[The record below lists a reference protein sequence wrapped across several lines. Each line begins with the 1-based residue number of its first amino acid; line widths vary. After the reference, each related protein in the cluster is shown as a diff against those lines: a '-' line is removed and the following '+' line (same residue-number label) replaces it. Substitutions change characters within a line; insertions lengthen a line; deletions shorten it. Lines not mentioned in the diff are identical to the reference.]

1 MTFDP
6 DRPFNE
12 LPDLPPDLA
21 FLQDGLLVQH
31 LIEAHRAL
39 AELKGSCR
47 TLPNPELLLNSVI
60 LHEGKDSSEIENIVT
75 TQDELFRAAS
85 VKVQDSMSGP
95 TREVLRYREAVS
107 VGLKELQKNKLLTA
121 NTFIKIVQCLKGND
135 AGIRKN
141 RVVIANP
148 VSAEIIYS
156 PPEGEHL
163 IREKLH
169 GLERFIHHD
178 DAVDP
183 LVKLAFIHHQFEAI
197 HPFFDGNGRT
207 GRILNILFLIQ
218 QDLLEL
224 PVLYL
229 SAFILK
235 HKTEYYHVLRRVTER
250 VEWAE
255 WVMYIL
261 RAVAETAQGT
271 LALVRDINQLMADIE
286 HEARSGMRT
295 GYSLELIHA
304 LFYQPYCKIQ
314 HLVDAGIASRVTASK
329 YLADLDRLGILQTKR
344 VHRDKYFVNHRLLSL
359 LSNFGR

>member
-1 MTFDP
+1 MSFDP
-6 DRPFNE
+6 NKPFNE
-12 LPDLPPDLA
+12 LQDLPPDLA
-21 FLQDGLLVQH
+21 FLQDRILIQH

-39 AELKGSCR
+39 AELKGSCQ
-47 TLPNPELLLNSVI
+47 TLPNPELLLSSVI

-85 VKVQDSMSGP
+85 VNVRDSMSVP

-107 VGLKELQKNKLLTA
+107 VGLKELRKNKLLTA

-135 AGIRKN
+135 AGIRKSN
-141 RVVIANP
+141 VVIANP
-148 VSAEIIYS
+148 VSGEVIYS
-156 PPEGEHL
+156 PPEGEQS
-163 IREKLH
+163 IRKKLH
-169 GLERFIHHD
+169 GLERFIHD
-178 DAVDP
+178 DDGIDP

-235 HKTEYYHVLRRVTER
+235 HKTEYYHLLRRVTER
-250 VEWAE
+250 ADWAG
-255 WVMYIL
+255 WVTYIL
-261 RAVAETAQGT
+261 QAVTETARGT
-271 LALVRDINQLMADIE
+271 LDLVRDINELMAEIE
-286 HEARSGMRT
+286 DEARSGMRN
-295 GYSLELIHA
+295 GYSLELIRA

-329 YLADLDRLGILQTKR
+329 YLTDLDRLGILQAKQ
-344 VHRDKYFVNHRLLSL
+344 VHRDKYFVNRRLLSL